1 MRSRLIRAALATAA
15 LGLAA
20 PAAAHA
26 TLVYTKVGNKGS
38 VWIANDDGTGARK
51 LASNAGLPRISPDGQ
66 TVAYVAKIISKHP
79 RVVTVPAAGGTPRTV
94 IDRWGFGA
102 VTWSSDSHWLLAIAG
117 GFRHPN
123 RLKLVDASTGAS
135 RTVARGFFSGAS
147 FSPDSAQ
154 IVYGSAAKQKTFQ
167 KTNLFVTTVAQGPT
181 RQLTTDNHS
190 LAPVWGPT
198 QIAYT
203 RYTRPTGKHRNDDGP
218 KYNLFLIEPISGT
231 SRQLTHD
238 KVPYLLAGLTPALWS
253 TDGTKL
259 VAEFGGQDTFYGVK
273 VDPVT
278 GEEQKL
284 RSIKMGSGRRSFRV
298 PLVPAALSRDG
309 QTILAY
315 SGYIDS
321 FEGDIYTLPYAG
333 GKPTRI
339 VRHAIDPDWTA

>member
-1 MRSRLIRAALATAA
+1 MRLRLIRAALATAA

-66 TVAYVAKIISKHP
+66 TVAYVADIISDHSSI
-79 RVVTVPAAGGTPRTV
+79 VTVPAAGGTPRTV
-94 IDRWGFGA
+94 VNRWGFGA
-102 VTWSSDSHWLLAIAG
+102 VTWSPDSHWLLSIAG
-117 GFRHPN
+117 GFRHPQ
-123 RLKLVDASTGAS
+123 RLKLVDAATGAS
-135 RTVARGFFSGAS
+135 RTVAKGYISGAS
-147 FSPDSAQ
+147 FSPDSTQ
-154 IVYGSAAKQKTFQ
+154 IVYGSAPKEKLFQ
-167 KTNLFVTTVAQGPT
+167 KTNLFIAPVAPGET

-190 LAPVWGPT
+190 LAPLWGPT
-198 QIAYT
+198 QIAYS
-203 RYTRPTGKHRNDDGP
+203 RYKRPTGKHKDEDGP
-218 KYNLFLIEPISGT
+218 KYNLFLIDPVTGL

-238 KVPYLLAGLTPALWS
+238 KVPYLLTGLTPSIWS
-253 TDGTKL
+253 LDGTKL
-259 VAEFGGQDTFYGVK
+259 VADFGGQDTFYGVK

-278 GEEQKL
+278 GEETKL
-284 RSIKMGSGRRSFRV
+284 RTIKMGSGKSAYRV
-298 PLVPAALSRDG
+298 PLVPAALSHDG

-315 SGYIDS
+315 SGYIDD
-321 FEGDIYTLPYAG
+321 FQGDIYTLPYAG